1 VNAAPRMVK
10 LADLWQRKSAKGTVY
25 FSGFLGDCQVLL
37 FKEGK
42 KAHPTKPDEEVIV
55 WKLLV
60 QERDPERRSQQQRER
75 PPAHQAE
82 RGRATGE
89 AINERADAWSK
100 RQGDEYVQELA
111 RRFDELEPDE
121 VPF

>member
-1 VNAAPRMVK
+1 MVK

-25 FSGFLGDCQVLL
+25 FSGFMGDCQVLL

-82 RGRATGE
+82 RGR
-89 AINERADAWSK
+89 
-100 RQGDEYVQELA
+100 GDRRGHQRA
-111 RRFDELEPDE
+111 RRRLVQAPGRR
-121 VPF
+121 VRPGAGPPV